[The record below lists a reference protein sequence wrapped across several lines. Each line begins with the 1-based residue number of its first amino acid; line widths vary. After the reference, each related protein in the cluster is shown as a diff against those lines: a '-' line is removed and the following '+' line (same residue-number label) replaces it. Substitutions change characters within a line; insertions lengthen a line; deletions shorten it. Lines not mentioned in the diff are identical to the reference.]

1 MYSSTDGMAV
11 QNGCFLVTKNRHN
24 RLTGGMTYVV
34 TSVAWPYFE
43 RIYLLLQDNLITSKP
58 GYDDL

>member
-1 MYSSTDGMAV
+1 MAV